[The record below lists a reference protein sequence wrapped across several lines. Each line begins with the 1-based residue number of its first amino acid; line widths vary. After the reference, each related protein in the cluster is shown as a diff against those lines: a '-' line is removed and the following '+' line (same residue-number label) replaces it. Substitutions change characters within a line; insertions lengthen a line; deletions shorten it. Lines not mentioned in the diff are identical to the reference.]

1 MLNFDCTKGQPP
13 WFYINITSK
22 GGEHLSKNNT
32 EKLMNASDV
41 MTEYTEQSVNDKE
54 QKEAYKGYLQL
65 DNDKAGELAEVEQTS
80 VVSEKFENLTDDE
93 IEDLYEAALDTDDN
107 DRTDEQ
113 NDLLEQTKE
122 RYLKIKFYREF
133 EDASR
138 WFETEYPEKDF
149 AKIVGSNDFLEFAAG
164 VKLPVRELV
173 RRFIKMTDVKE
184 VKQPVASTGSV
195 KNYGTTVE
203 KDYFSPTEVD
213 RMTEEEI
220 ERNLENIKKSMKKW
234 K

>member
-1 MLNFDCTKGQPP
+1 M
-13 WFYINITSK
+13 
-22 GGEHLSKNNT
+22 SKNSE
-32 EKLMNASDV
+32 EKLLNASDV

-65 DNDKAGELAEVEQTS
+65 DNQKAKELAEVEQTS
-80 VVSEKFENLTDDE
+80 AVSENFENLNDDE
-93 IEDLYEAALDTDDN
+93 IEDLYEKALDTDDDN
-107 DRTDEQ
+107 RTDEQ
-113 NDLLEQTKE
+113 NALLEQTKE

-133 EDASR
+133 EDASK

-149 AKIVGSNDFLEFAAG
+149 TKIAGSNEFLEFAAG
-164 VKLPVRELV
+164 VKLPIRELI
-173 RRFIKMTDVKE
+173 RRFIKMTEIKE
-184 VKQPVASTGSV
+184 TKQPVISTGSV

-203 KDYFSPTEVD
+203 KDYFSPSEVD
-213 RMTEEEI
+213 RMSEEEI